1 MSTQFNVSQ
10 WKPSQNH
17 SSKPKRKDFTEVN
30 SNPATGVSL
39 CIPFAYKN
47 TGAKKVFAVFQNLK
61 IMDQGTQIITNFG
74 LIERIDIKSRQDGNK
89 CIFIHFKANKWNDT
103 EENRHI
109 LENMKAGHKLKVIN
123 DEKGHFW
130 KTIISKS
137 QRPADYFEDS
147 VEEKT
152 AEDSGEE
159 KTPEDSGEEKTPEN
173 EYYER
178 GELMEEVLRNKS
190 YKLNDNQEREELN

>member
-147 VEEKT
+147 
-152 AEDSGEE
+152 GEE

>member
-147 VEEKT
+147 
-152 AEDSGEE
+152 
-159 KTPEDSGEEKTPEN
+159 GEEKTPEN